1 MSIKFTNKFI
11 EFVKMYIP
19 VKIITIRPN
28 DKPWFNSSIRKA
40 MRIRDRLHKQVKQNS
55 SPFLL
60 RKYKTQR
67 NKVNNM
73 IKYSREQFF
82 INANDMLDSVMEQ
95 KKLFNI
101 LALSSLFITYSP
113 ESNVWGMFTVPH

>member
-1 MSIKFTNKFI
+1 
-11 EFVKMYIP
+11 
-19 VKIITIRPN
+19 
-28 DKPWFNSSIRKA
+28 

-73 IKYSREQFF
+73 IKYAREQLF
-82 INANDMLDSVMEQ
+82 INANDMLD
-95 KKLFNI
+95 KNAK
-101 LALSSLFITYSP
+101 
-113 ESNVWGMFTVPH
+113 SNPKYHENRG